1 MGGTIFIGHGAL
13 RADNSIHDQVTVRFP
28 ADGFS
33 LAQVNRRLESYID
46 SNEEQIKLEF
56 IHPCGILIR
65 LDHLAQLS
73 KRWALIVEE
82 VPVGTD
88 SRITFLPQNIHFIE
102 VGEILSEGIGHA
114 ANTYL
119 DFGVYDLRKK
129 NNIASYIA
137 SDWPDWKGT
146 VDYGI
151 CWSTFF
157 GLEIENVLSELP
169 AGANPL
175 SDYCG
180 K

>member
-1 MGGTIFIGHGAL
+1 MGGTIYIGHGAL
-13 RADNSIHDQVTVRFP
+13 RADNSIHDRVTVRFP
-28 ADGFS
+28 AEGFS
-33 LAQVNRRLESYID
+33 LAQVSRRLESYIE
-46 SNEEQIKLEF
+46 SSEEQIKLEF

-65 LDHLAQLS
+65 LDHLARLS
-73 KRWALIVEE
+73 NRWAIIVEE
-82 VPVGTD
+82 VPVGID
-88 SRITFLPQNIHFIE
+88 SRITFLPQNVHLVE

-129 NNIASYIA
+129 NNIASYVA

-146 VDYGI
+146 IDYGI

-175 SDYCG
+175 TDYCG
-180 K
+180 